1 MKYQINLLQEKEK
14 DISGK
19 IIYFALHY
27 LRYILVV
34 TQIVVIAVF
43 FYRFKIDQE
52 VIDLRDE
59 LKQKQEIVQVSNP
72 LLKEAQAID
81 LKTREIKNILDKQ
94 NSFQQM
100 LSYFLS
106 VFPNK
111 MRVTHMVIN
120 EKGMEFEGISEDSAI
135 IKIFLDKLKAD
146 KAFKTIDLGSIR
158 REEDS
163 FRTPFKLYN
172 FLPKK

>member
-1 MKYQINLLQEKEK
+1 MKYQINLLKEKEK

-34 TQIVVIAVF
+34 TQIVVIVVF

-81 LKTREIKNILDKQ
+81 LKTREIKDILDKQ
-94 NSFQQM
+94 SSFQQM

-120 EKGMEFEGISEDSAI
+120 EKEWNLREYPKILPLSRYSWIS
-135 IKIFLDKLKAD
+135 
-146 KAFKTIDLGSIR
+146 
-158 REEDS
+158 
-163 FRTPFKLYN
+163 
-172 FLPKK
+172 

>member
-59 LKQKQEIVQVSNP
+59 LKQKQEIVQVSSP
-72 LLKEAQAID
+72 LLKRSSGD
-81 LKTREIKNILDKQ
+81 
-94 NSFQQM
+94 
-100 LSYFLS
+100 
-106 VFPNK
+106 
-111 MRVTHMVIN
+111 
-120 EKGMEFEGISEDSAI
+120 
-135 IKIFLDKLKAD
+135 
-146 KAFKTIDLGSIR
+146 
-158 REEDS
+158 
-163 FRTPFKLYN
+163 
-172 FLPKK
+172 

>member
-59 LKQKQEIVQVSNP
+59 LKQN
-72 LLKEAQAID
+72 
-81 LKTREIKNILDKQ
+81 
-94 NSFQQM
+94 
-100 LSYFLS
+100 
-106 VFPNK
+106 
-111 MRVTHMVIN
+111 
-120 EKGMEFEGISEDSAI
+120 
-135 IKIFLDKLKAD
+135 
-146 KAFKTIDLGSIR
+146 R
-158 REEDS
+158 RS
-163 FRTPFKLYN
+163 SRCRAPY
-172 FLPKK
+172 

>member
-43 FYRFKIDQE
+43 FYRFRIDQE

-81 LKTREIKNILDKQ
+81 LKTREIKDVLLKQ
-94 NSFQQM
+94 KSFQLM
-100 LSYFLS
+100 LDYFLS
-106 VFPNK
+106 VFPDK
-111 MRVTHMVIN
+111 MRVRHMVIN
-120 EKGMEFEGISEDSAI
+120 EKGLEFEGITTDSSV

-146 KAFKTIDLGSIR
+146 KAFKTINLGSIR

-163 FRTPFKLYN
+163 FYCPFKLYD